1 MEKTDAY
8 NKYKLYMSVISGWL
22 ALVGAG
28 YALPID
34 GPYNVKIIWSLIFPL
49 LIIMA
54 WDYEYAI
61 ITGVAGLAI
70 FIPFYIYPD
79 RGYGNILTTLFYF
92 LFFII
97 NAKMISEVDI
107 RKSSPKI
114 YVIQVIYGVIY
125 VVVNSSLYL
134 KLLAL
139 NPTGYD
145 EPIRQ
150 VVADPVLAIQN
161 LIFICSLIMMTAIGR
176 VLLRL
181 PAVRRIYK
189 LPPTENS
196 ENNYKIF
203 MATILC
209 LLLFTLID
217 SLSNAL
223 YASSIGSHAPLFAFT
238 TEGMVKIM
246 MIVSAAFIACDYA
259 MYSAMI
265 RKEANNNLVKLN
277 EGLEKAVA
285 ERTRELKQAY
295 DDLESF
301 SYTVSH
307 EMKSPVREIETYLAI
322 IEEDNKDRLKSESI
336 DDISSIKR
344 VCRDTIA
351 MAESMMEYSKAG
363 YAIMKNESINMND
376 LVWECF
382 QELKRA
388 NIHRNIE
395 FTITPLPDVDGD
407 RFLLMQAITN
417 ILSNSIKFSSQ
428 KEITEISVWGW
439 ETEEEKRYYF
449 KDNGIGFDNSY
460 GKKLFSLFSRAHDR
474 SRFEG
479 NGIGL
484 AMVKRIIERH
494 DGQVEIQGEKNAG
507 CQVLIRLPRSCS

>member
-1 MEKTDAY
+1 
-8 NKYKLYMSVISGWL
+8 
-22 ALVGAG
+22 
-28 YALPID
+28 
-34 GPYNVKIIWSLIFPL
+34 NVKIIWSLIFPL
-49 LIIMA
+49 LIIMS

-97 NAKMISEVDI
+97 NAKMINEVDI

-114 YVIQVIYGVIY
+114 YVIQVIYGVVY
-125 VVVNSSLYL
+125 VAVNSSLYL

-161 LIFICSLIMMTAIGR
+161 LIFICSIIMMTAIGR

-181 PAVRRIYK
+181 PVIRRIYK

-203 MATILC
+203 MATILS

-217 SLSNAL
+217 ALSNAL
-223 YASSIGSHAPLFAFT
+223 YASSIGSESPFFSFAT
-238 TEGMVKIM
+238 QTMVKIM

-265 RKEANNNLVKLN
+265 RKEAKNNLIKLN
-277 EGLEKAVA
+277 VELEKAVA
-285 ERTRELKQAY
+285 ERTQELRQAY
-295 DDLESF
+295 NDLETFSF
-301 SYTVSH
+301 TVSH
-307 EMKSPVREIETYLAI
+307 EIKSPIREIEAYIDI
-322 IEEDNKDRLKSESI
+322 IEEDNKDRLRPESI

-344 VCRDTIA
+344 VCRDTIN
-351 MAESMMEYSKAG
+351 MAESMMKYSKAG
-363 YAIMKNESINMND
+363 YAIMKKERINMND
-376 LVWECF
+376 LVRECF
-382 QELKRA
+382 QDLKRA
-388 NIHRNIE
+388 NVHRNIE
-395 FTITPLPDVDGD
+395 FTITPLPDVCGD
-407 RFLLMQAITN
+407 RFLLMQAVAN
-417 ILSNSIKFSSQ
+417 ILSNSIKFSSH
-428 KEITEISVWGW
+428 KEITEISVWGL
-439 ETEEEKRYYF
+439 ETDKEKLYYF
-449 KDNGIGFDNSY
+449 KDNGIGFDSNY
-460 GKKLFSLFSRAHDR
+460 GKKLFNLFSRAHDR
-474 SRFEG
+474 SSFEG

-494 DGQVEIQGEKNAG
+494 DGQVEIQGEKNVG
-507 CQVLIRLPRSCS
+507 CQVLIRLPLLLN

>member
-1 MEKTDAY
+1 MEKADSY
-8 NKYKLYMSVISGWL
+8 SKYKLYMSVISGWM
-22 ALVGAG
+22 ALLGAG

-34 GPYNVKIIWSLIFPL
+34 GPYHVKIIWSLIFPL

-54 WDYEYAI
+54 WEYEYAI

-97 NAKMISEVDI
+97 NAKMINEVDI

-125 VVVNSSLYL
+125 VAVNSSIYL

-161 LIFICSLIMMTAIGR
+161 LIFICSIIMMTAFGR

-181 PAVRRIYK
+181 PTVRRIYK

-203 MATILC
+203 MATILS
-209 LLLFTLID
+209 LLLFSLID

-223 YASSIGSHAPLFAFT
+223 YASTIGSQTRPFSFT

-246 MIVSAAFIACDYA
+246 MIVSVAFIACDYA
-259 MYSAMI
+259 MYSAQI
-265 RKEANNNLVKLN
+265 RKEAKHNLEQLN
-277 EGLEKAVA
+277 AELEKAVT
-285 ERTRELKQAY
+285 ERTQELRQAY
-295 DDLESF
+295 NDLESF

-307 EMKSPVREIETYLAI
+307 EIKSPVREIETYIAF
-322 IEEDNKDRLKSESI
+322 IEEDNKDKLKPESI
-336 DDISSIKR
+336 DDIRSIKR
-344 VCRDTIA
+344 VCRDAIT
-351 MAESMMEYSKAG
+351 MAESMMEYSKVG
-363 YAIMKNESINMND
+363 YSIMKNERINMDD
-376 LVWECF
+376 LVRECF
-382 QELKRA
+382 QELKQA
-388 NIHRNIE
+388 NIHRIIE
-395 FTITPLPDVDGD
+395 CKITPLPEVCGD
-407 RFLLMQAITN
+407 RFLLKRAVTN
-417 ILSNSIKFSSQ
+417 ILSNSIKFSSHQ
-428 KEITEISVWGW
+428 EITEISVWGL
-439 ETEEEKRYYF
+439 ETEKEKRYYF
-449 KDNGIGFDNSY
+449 KDNGIGFDNNY
-460 GKKLFSLFSRAHDR
+460 GQKLFNLFSRAHDR

-494 DGQVEIQGEKNAG
+494 DGQVEIQGEKDHG
-507 CQVLIRLPRSCS
+507 CQILIRFSRDC